1 MTNEELVQ
9 AYYQGSS
16 HALEQLCRNN
26 RDFIRSVAV
35 RAADTFNY
43 SDIEE
48 LCSVGMVAFLEL
60 LNSRSYDPEKSRLST
75 YFYPHLQGAM
85 CRYLEKN
92 TGSIPLSKHQ
102 MELVRKAQRLY
113 NEANLAV
120 DAVAKELGITPAR
133 AALLINH
140 NTHTI
145 SFDALN
151 EEDQSSLVTESVEY
165 TVLKGIQIALLGEQF
180 RKLPARDQY
189 ILGSCYGVFGFE
201 QKSVD
206 DLSFEEI
213 LTPDGVY
220 KAKEAALER
229 LRKLCRDSAIPLWR
243 QAYILTR
250 RAAQGNGDITLP
262 LKTTNLAASLQG
274 M

>member
-16 HALEQLCRNN
+16 QALEQLCRNN

-35 RAADTFNY
+35 RAADAFNY

-48 LCSVGMVAFLEL
+48 LCSVGVLAFLEIL
-60 LNSRSYDPEKSRLST
+60 SSRTYDPEKSRLTT
-75 YFYPHLQGAM
+75 YLYSHLQGTM
-85 CRYLEKN
+85 YRYLEKN
-92 TGSIPLSKHQ
+92 TGNIPLSKHQ

-140 NTHTI
+140 NTHAV
-145 SFDALN
+145 SFDALY
-151 EEDQSSLVTESVEY
+151 EEEQNCPITESVEHS
-165 TVLKGIQIALLGEQF
+165 VLKKIQIELLEEQF
-180 RKLPARDQY
+180 RKLSAKEQY

-206 DLSFEEI
+206 DLSFEEM

-229 LRKLCRDSAIPLWR
+229 LRKLCRDSAIPIWR
-243 QAYILTR
+243 CVSRSLRQV
-250 RAAQGNGDITLP
+250 AQGN
-262 LKTTNLAASLQG
+262 SSSQV
-274 M
+274 

>member
-16 HALEQLCRNN
+16 HALEQLCKNN

-35 RAADTFNY
+35 RAADAFNY
-43 SDIEE
+43 PDIEE
-48 LCSVGMVAFLEL
+48 LCSVGMVVFLEL
-60 LNSRSYDPEKSRLST
+60 LSSRTYDPEKSRLTT
-75 YFYPHLQGAM
+75 YLYPHLQGAM
-85 CRYLEKN
+85 YRYLEKN
-92 TGSIPLSKHQ
+92 TGCMPLSKHQ

-120 DAVAKELGITPAR
+120 EAVAKELRITTAH
-133 AALLINH
+133 AAMLINH
-140 NTHTI
+140 NTHAISAI
-145 SFDALN
+145 SFDTLY
-151 EEDQSSLVTESVEY
+151 EEEQNCPFTEFVEH
-165 TVLKGIQIALLGEQF
+165 TVLKKIQIELLEEQF
-180 RKLPARDQY
+180 RKLSAKEQY

-206 DLSFEEI
+206 DLSFEEM

-229 LRKLCRDSAIPLWR
+229 LRKLCRDSAIPIWR
-243 QAYILTR
+243 CVSRLLRQV
-250 RAAQGNGDITLP
+250 AQGN
-262 LKTTNLAASLQG
+262 SFSQV
-274 M
+274 

>member
-16 HALEQLCRNN
+16 HTLEQLCQNN

-35 RAADTFNY
+35 RAADAFNY

-48 LCSVGMVAFLEL
+48 LCSVGMLAFLEL

-85 CRYLEKN
+85 YRYLEKN

-140 NTHTI
+140 NTHAV
-145 SFDALN
+145 SVDALY
-151 EEDQSSLVTESVEY
+151 EEEQNCPITESVEHS
-165 TVLKGIQIALLGEQF
+165 VLKKIQIELLEQQF
-180 RKLPARDQY
+180 RKLSAKEQY
-189 ILGSCYGVFGFE
+189 ILGSSYGVFGFE

-206 DLSFEEI
+206 DLSFEEM

-220 KAKEAALER
+220 KANEAALER
-229 LRKLCRDSAIPLWR
+229 LRKLCRDSAIPIWR
-243 QAYILTR
+243 CVSRLLRQV
-250 RAAQGNGDITLP
+250 AQGN
-262 LKTTNLAASLQG
+262 SFSQV
-274 M
+274 